1 MTRIAIL
8 SHPADVHALA
18 VHETLL
24 RKGAL
29 PVLCMAS
36 NYPARSPE
44 TIRARRGAIAF
55 GGPFF
60 DGQSF
65 DAVWFRRPAHALPA
79 SPDDGA
85 CRAFRA
91 GLFAL
96 WRRSGFWVNDPQARD
111 RAEQKPLQH
120 AVAVEA
126 GFDTP
131 HTLYSNDAAAVRR
144 FVREHGGR
152 AVFKNFR
159 PAAWSD
165 GRKRWQPATAVI
177 TEERLADDGLIA
189 LAPAIYQELVPKA
202 HELRVTVIGHRV
214 FAAKLHSQ
222 ASAKGRLDWRRAG
235 DGIVAEATR
244 LPSGVEA
251 LCRDLLARL
260 GLVFGCIDLIVTPDG
275 RHVFLEINQMGQF
288 LFVERWTGLP
298 LLDAFAELLLQG
310 RAGYLWPPSRGVVR
324 YADVVDRARAHGEEL
339 SRIHPPAP
347 ERIWTEEAEPA
358 RG

>member
-1 MTRIAIL
+1 VTRIAIL
-8 SHPADVHALA
+8 SRPADVHALA
-18 VHETLL
+18 VHEALL

-36 NYPARSPE
+36 DYPARSPE
-44 TIRARRGAIAF
+44 TVRTRRGAIEF

-65 DAVWFRRPAHALPA
+65 DTVWFRRPAHAFHV

-120 AVAVEA
+120 ALAVEA

-131 HTLYSNDAAAVRR
+131 HTLYSNDAAAVQR

-152 AVFKNFR
+152 AVFKNFH

-165 GRKRWQPATAVI
+165 GRKRWQPATAII
-177 TEERLADDGLIA
+177 TEEHLAGDGLIA
-189 LAPAIYQELVPKA
+189 LTPAIYQELVPKA
-202 HELRVTVIGHRV
+202 YELRVTVIGHRV

-222 ASAKGRLDWRRAG
+222 TSAKGQLDWRRAG
-235 DGIVAEATR
+235 DAIVAEATR
-244 LPSGVEA
+244 LPPDVEA
-251 LCRDLLARL
+251 MCHDLVARL

-288 LFVERWTGLP
+288 LFIERWTGLP

-310 RAGYLWPPSRGVVR
+310 HAGYLSSPSRRAVR
-324 YADVVDRARAHGEEL
+324 FADVVDRARAHAGEL
-339 SRIHPPAP
+339 SRIHSPAP
-347 ERIWTEEAEPA
+347 ERMWTEEVEPG